1 MVRDWLPGP
10 VTSDS
15 MVSRLQALGLS
26 LLVLYFAFHAFAGEK
41 GLGRWTDA
49 QIELEEKQR
58 QLAAIQAENERLRV
72 DIRRLTPGSV
82 DKDYVEAIA
91 RDKLA
96 FVYPG
101 EVVLLTPERSSAK

>member
-1 MVRDWLPGP
+1 
-10 VTSDS
+10 

-49 QIELEEKQR
+49 QIQLEEKQR
-58 QLAAIQAENERLRV
+58 ELAAIQGDIVRLQE
-72 DIRRLTPGSV
+72 DIRRLTPGSM
-82 DKDYVEAIA
+82 DRDYVEALA

-101 EVVLLTPERSSAK
+101 EIVLLTPEKSSAN

>member
-1 MVRDWLPGP
+1 
-10 VTSDS
+10 

-26 LLVLYFAFHAFAGEK
+26 LLVLYFAYHAFAGEK
-41 GLGRWTDA
+41 GLGRWTDS
-49 QIELEEKQR
+49 QIELETKQR
-58 QLAAIQAENERLRV
+58 ELAAIRADIERLKI

-82 DKDYVEAIA
+82 DPDYVEALA

-101 EVVLLTPERSSAK
+101 EIVLLTPERSSAN

>member
-1 MVRDWLPGP
+1 
-10 VTSDS
+10 
-15 MVSRLQALGLS
+15 MVSRLQALGLT
-26 LLVLYFAFHAFAGEK
+26 LLVLYFAYHAFAGEQ

-49 QIELEEKQR
+49 QIALEER
-58 QLAAIQAENERLRV
+58 HAELAMIERDIERLKV

-82 DKDYVEAIA
+82 DPDFVEAIA

-101 EVVLLTPERSSAK
+101 EIVLLTPERSSAN

>member
-1 MVRDWLPGP
+1 
-10 VTSDS
+10 

-26 LLVLYFAFHAFAGEK
+26 LLVLYFAFHAFAGDK

-49 QIELEEKQR
+49 QIELESRKAE
-58 QLAAIQAENERLRV
+58 LAEIEQEIERLKV
-72 DIRRLTPGSV
+72 DIRRLTPGSM
-82 DKDYVEAIA
+82 DPDYVEALA

-101 EVVLLTPERSSAK
+101 EIVLLTPERSSAN

>member
-1 MVRDWLPGP
+1 MR
-10 VTSDS
+10 

-49 QIELEEKQR
+49 QIELESR
-58 QLAAIQAENERLRV
+58 RNDLAAIEKDIERLRV

-82 DKDYVEAIA
+82 DPDYVEALA

-101 EVVLLTPERSSAK
+101 EIVLLATEHTSAN

>member
-1 MVRDWLPGP
+1 
-10 VTSDS
+10 

-49 QIELEEKQR
+49 QIRLEEKQR
-58 QLAAIQAENERLRV
+58 ELAAIEAEIVRLQE
-72 DIRRLTPGSV
+72 DIRRLTPGSM
-82 DKDYVEAIA
+82 DRDYVEALA

-101 EVVLLTPERSSAK
+101 EIVLLTPETSSAD